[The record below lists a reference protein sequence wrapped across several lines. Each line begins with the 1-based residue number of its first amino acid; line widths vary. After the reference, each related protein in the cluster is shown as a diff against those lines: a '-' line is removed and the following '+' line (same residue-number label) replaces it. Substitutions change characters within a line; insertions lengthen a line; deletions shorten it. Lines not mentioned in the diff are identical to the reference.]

1 MWIFIKNIRSAFILF
16 ICFDIS
22 NSNKV
27 RNFWDAIGKRIE
39 NERNRW
45 LVYAISLLLDAILN
59 LSSNFMFARA
69 KILRCVFDVL
79 GKLLIN
85 WSIEILFLFTTS
97 CRHTRTRHKKAFVLK
112 SQMNWGCWIINKLCY
127 FFARLQR
134 LLSAFEYFKHYL
146 ILSLCLSSQKQI
158 Q

>member
-79 GKLLIN
+79 GKLP
-85 WSIEILFLFTTS
+85 SIDQLRFYFYSRLPADTLERDI
-97 CRHTRTRHKKAFVLK
+97 KKLLCWNLKWTEDAELLTNFVISSRAF
-112 SQMNWGCWIINKLCY
+112 NAC
-127 FFARLQR
+127 
-134 LLSAFEYFKHYL
+134 
-146 ILSLCLSSQKQI
+146 
-158 Q
+158 